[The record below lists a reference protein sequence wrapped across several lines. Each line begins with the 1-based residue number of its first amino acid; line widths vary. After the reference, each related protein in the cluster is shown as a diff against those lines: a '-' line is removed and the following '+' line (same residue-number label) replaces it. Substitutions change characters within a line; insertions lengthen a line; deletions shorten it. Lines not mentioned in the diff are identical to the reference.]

1 MSQRFNYLVITS
13 FILQCLVVTD
23 SFQHSIRRSSF
34 VSPSLGGGAGRT
46 LRKFGFSHST
56 TTKRTAAAPVM
67 FLDGLKND
75 SSQGS
80 NKKNKNDTTN
90 LGNLIVPSV
99 GVGTISW
106 SSKSLTT
113 LQNLELQSVVRE
125 ASDSNAAF
133 FDTAERY
140 GSHLKTAVGLGWGE
154 TESLI
159 RKLLLNSESLVD
171 HDKSNS
177 MKPIIAT
184 KFTPS
189 PWRNSVQSVVD
200 ACEKSRQRL
209 GVDQIDLY
217 QLHMPDI
224 VQPLKGFGL
233 TLNKDAI
240 YWEGLAECYKRGLVK
255 NVGVCN
261 YGPTLLSQCQE
272 ALAKHSVPLAS
283 NQIAFSLIGR
293 HDGSQETV
301 DKCNELG
308 IKVLAYYPFAMG
320 ILTGKYSK
328 ESLASLDESLTN
340 SAKSVLEIKDLKA
353 YADDVG
359 PLLSEMERIAR
370 KRGKTIAQVALN
382 YVICKGAI
390 PIPGART
397 VAQLKDN
404 IGAMGWR
411 LSTSEIL
418 SLEKYADGVRF
429 EGAGFKRTSEK
440 FVGYGV
446 EKWRLD

>member
-1 MSQRFNYLVITS
+1 
-13 FILQCLVVTD
+13 
-23 SFQHSIRRSSF
+23 
-34 VSPSLGGGAGRT
+34 
-46 LRKFGFSHST
+46 
-56 TTKRTAAAPVM
+56 M
-67 FLDGLKND
+67 FLDGIKNGGSAQENKSKND
-75 SSQGS
+75 VT
-80 NKKNKNDTTN
+80 K

-113 LQNLELQSVVRE
+113 LQNLELQSVVRD
-125 ASDSNAAF
+125 AYNNNAAF

-140 GSHLKTAVGLGWGE
+140 GSHLKTSIGLGWGE
-154 TESLI
+154 TEALI
-159 RKLLLNSESLVD
+159 QKLLNAETQNDL
-171 HDKSNS
+171 SN
-177 MKPIIAT
+177 KEKRRPIVAT
-184 KFTPS
+184 KFTPT
-189 PWRNSVQSVVD
+189 PWRNSAQSVVD

-224 VQPLKGFGL
+224 VQPFKGIGL
-233 TLNKDAI
+233 DFNKDEI

-261 YGPTLLSQCQE
+261 YGPTLVTKCQE

-283 NQIAFSLIGR
+283 NQIAYSLIGR
-293 HDGSQETV
+293 HNGSQQTL

-320 ILTGKYSK
+320 LLTGKYSRK
-328 ESLASLDESLTN
+328 YLASLDESLSSSSK
-340 SAKSVLEIKDLKA
+340 SALELKDLKA
-353 YADDVG
+353 YADDIL
-359 PLLSEMERIAR
+359 PLITEMETIAR
-370 KRGKTIAQVALN
+370 KRGKTVAQVALN
-382 YVICKGAI
+382 YIICKGAI

-404 IGAMGWR
+404 MGAMGWR
-411 LSTSEIL
+411 LSASEVRIL
-418 SLEKYADGVRF
+418 EEKAEMISVGF

-446 EKWRLD
+446 EKWQLD